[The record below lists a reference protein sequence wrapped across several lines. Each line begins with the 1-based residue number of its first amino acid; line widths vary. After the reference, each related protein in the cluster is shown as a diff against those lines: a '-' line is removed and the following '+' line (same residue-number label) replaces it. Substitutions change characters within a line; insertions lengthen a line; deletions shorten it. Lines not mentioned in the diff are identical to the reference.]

1 MPHRANSLAAAVLAA
16 LALQVPCATAAEQ
29 GAGGPIVYNPPLR
42 VCASPDDLPYSDRTG
57 AGFENKLAEML
68 AKDLD
73 TTIAYTWYP
82 DHAGFIQQTLGAGE
96 CDLVMGVPDLDG
108 IETSRSYYRSSYVF
122 VTRADRNLTFSSM
135 KDPALRELRI
145 GVSIIGADGAGTPPA
160 VALGRQGI
168 FANVRGFPIYG
179 DGSDSARM
187 ADPIR
192 AVVDGRIDV
201 AAIWGPIAGYYARTA
216 QTPLRIT
223 PITDTNDYLPQLFDY
238 PIAMAVR
245 PGDDDLKN
253 RLNNFIG
260 RHRDDIS
267 ALLRSYG
274 VPLL

>member
-1 MPHRANSLAAAVLAA
+1 MTNRLAGALLAA
-16 LALQVPCATAAEQ
+16 LVLQAPGAIAAEQ

-82 DHAGFIQQTLGAGE
+82 DHGGFIQQTLGAGE

-145 GVSIIGADGAGTPPA
+145 GVSIIGADGTGTPPA
-160 VALGRQGI
+160 LALGRQGI
-168 FANVRGFPIYG
+168 VANVQGFPIYG

-192 AVVDGRIDV
+192 AVADGHIDV
-201 AAIWGPIAGYYARTA
+201 AAIWGPIAGYYAKNA
-216 QTPLRIT
+216 KLPLRIT

-260 RHRDDIS
+260 RHRDDIT